1 MTEEITYWEVS
12 YKNIEGDT
20 KWTVVKCPIDMDE
33 YDILSK
39 MMNDTEVSQV
49 YSAFETNTNDYSRDF
64 TNED

>member
-1 MTEEITYWEVS
+1 
-12 YKNIEGDT
+12 
-20 KWTVVKCPIDMDE
+20 MDE

>member
-1 MTEEITYWEVS
+1 
-12 YKNIEGDT
+12 
-20 KWTVVKCPIDMDE
+20 
-33 YDILSK
+33 